1 MPPAVV
7 TVIARTPIVADGGDT
22 AVIWVAESTVK
33 LLASPALPNFTLVAP
48 VNPVPLIT
56 TAVPPAIG
64 PDAGEIEVTT
74 GAAGTV

>member
-1 MPPAVV
+1 MAV
-7 TVIARTPIVADGGDT
+7 DGGDT

-33 LLASPALPNFTLVAP
+33 LVASPAFPNFTLVAP
-48 VNPVPLIT
+48 VNPVPVIT

-64 PDAGEIEVTT
+64 PVAGAIEVTT